1 LAFLWFNGNATL
13 RQSTMRAATSNEEKR
28 SDMIKGFIYPM
39 ANRLLLQP
47 LGRVTRGMT
56 LGVRAVVR
64 DDQGRFLVVKQ
75 SYTHGWIFPG
85 GGVERGETP
94 LESLARELDEEAA
107 VKMTGQPK
115 LHGLF
120 SNHANFPGDY
130 VAVYCVSE
138 YEEGEWKATM
148 EITGRAFLARDEI
161 EQDCSD
167 AMRRRLAELAGETE
181 PAGIW

>member
-1 LAFLWFNGNATL
+1 
-13 RQSTMRAATSNEEKR
+13 
-28 SDMIKGFIYPM
+28 MIKGLIYPI

-64 DDQGRFLVVKQ
+64 DDEGRFLVVRQ

-94 LESLARELDEEAA
+94 LQSLARELEEEAA
-107 VKMTGQPK
+107 VKLTGQPQM
-115 LHGLF
+115 HGLF
-120 SNHANFPGDY
+120 SNHVNFPGDY

-138 YEEGEWKATM
+138 YEDGEWRPSM
-148 EITGRAFLARDEI
+148 EITDRAFLTRTEI

-167 AMRRRLAELAGETE
+167 AMRRRLAELAGEVE

>member
-1 LAFLWFNGNATL
+1 
-13 RQSTMRAATSNEEKR
+13 
-28 SDMIKGFIYPM
+28 MIKGLIYPI

-64 DDQGRFLVVKQ
+64 DDQGRFLVVRQ

-94 LESLARELDEEAA
+94 LQSLARELEEEAA
-107 VKMTGQPK
+107 VKLIGQPQM
-115 LHGLF
+115 HGLF

-138 YEEGEWKATM
+138 YEDGTWQPSM
-148 EITGRAFLARDEI
+148 EITGRAFLTREEI

>member
-56 LGVRAVVR
+56 LGVRAVVS

-130 VAVYCVSE
+130 VAVYCVSD

>member
-1 LAFLWFNGNATL
+1 
-13 RQSTMRAATSNEEKR
+13 
-28 SDMIKGFIYPM
+28 MIKGLIYPI

-64 DDQGRFLVVKQ
+64 DDQGRFLVVRQ

-94 LESLARELDEEAA
+94 LQSLARELEEEAA
-107 VKMTGQPK
+107 VKLIGQPQM
-115 LHGLF
+115 HGLF

-138 YEEGEWKATM
+138 YEDGSGSRPWKSPAVPFLRVKKSSRTAPMRCAGGWPNWLAKWSLRASGEGGTSV
-148 EITGRAFLARDEI
+148 RALQSCLTA
-161 EQDCSD
+161 Q
-167 AMRRRLAELAGETE
+167 AQ
-181 PAGIW
+181 P